1 MLAGDNALVSQRLGL
16 NIVSTLCIH
25 APIAAHFEAVLPEII
40 AILHSTYA
48 HCFHCPHN
56 FVGVSCG
63 L

>member
-1 MLAGDNALVSQRLGL
+1 MLVFAGDNALVSQRLGL

-48 HCFHCPHN
+48 CFHCLHN
-56 FVGVSCG
+56 VIQI
-63 L
+63 